1 MRKHFFRPFIAD
13 PVCASPDPGH
23 HVDVGRYFMA
33 VVKSSVTIPVRAE
46 VRDGFVGLDWG
57 EGSAELW
64 NHRPDDV
71 AVALQGN
78 NGVAEWAPEWRVLI
92 VTVLETPLTLT
103 WLSLHAIVLFS
114 LTPATLI
121 CPPDGAVVT
130 VFAGPPPPGAVG
142 GMLGMEMPGTL
153 GNSRVDL
160 FTMNHPTPPATAMK
174 TKAPSPSTTHG
185 MPAEVFRGGGA
196 HGAL

>member
-23 HVDVGRYFMA
+23 HVDVGRYCMA

-78 NGVAEWAPEWRVLI
+78 NGVAEWAPEWRVLL
-92 VTVLETPLTLT
+92 VPRA
-103 WLSLHAIVLFS
+103 SLA
-114 LTPATLI
+114 
-121 CPPDGAVVT
+121 DERT
-130 VFAGPPPPGAVG
+130 VFTLACPDERTECPLSSALLDHVGSAGIDV
-142 GMLGMEMPGTL
+142 
-153 GNSRVDL
+153 R
-160 FTMNHPTPPATAMK
+160 
-174 TKAPSPSTTHG
+174 
-185 MPAEVFRGGGA
+185 
-196 HGAL
+196 

>member
-13 PVCASPDPGH
+13 PVCASSDPGH

-46 VRDGFVGLDWG
+46 VRDGSVGLDWG

-78 NGVAEWAPEWRVLI
+78 NGVAEWAPGMASAARAESLARRRTHRVHAR
-92 VTVLETPLTLT
+92 
-103 WLSLHAIVLFS
+103 LSRRADRMRH
-114 LTPATLI
+114 
-121 CPPDGAVVT
+121 
-130 VFAGPPPPGAVG
+130 
-142 GMLGMEMPGTL
+142 
-153 GNSRVDL
+153 
-160 FTMNHPTPPATAMK
+160 
-174 TKAPSPSTTHG
+174 
-185 MPAEVFRGGGA
+185 
-196 HGAL
+196 

>member
-1 MRKHFFRPFIAD
+1 MPDTLTFTQW
-13 PVCASPDPGH
+13 PV
-23 HVDVGRYFMA
+23 
-33 VVKSSVTIPVRAE
+33 
-46 VRDGFVGLDWG
+46 
-57 EGSAELW
+57 
-64 NHRPDDV
+64 
-71 AVALQGN
+71 
-78 NGVAEWAPEWRVLI
+78 I

-103 WLSLHAIVLFS
+103 WLSLHAIVLLS

-142 GMLGMEMPGTL
+142 WMLGKLGMEMPGTL

-174 TKAPSPSTTHG
+174 TTAPSPSTTHG

-196 HGAL
+196 HGPLEPGAVYGPRACGGIGGNGGGR